1 MMRCAATVRIEHPEA
16 EQLAETIAPDHTDAM
31 TYSATDDTLIIT
43 IEQSSIGRLQATC
56 DDTVLNLQTATE
68 ILQTTHE

>member
-1 MMRCAATVRIEHPEA
+1 MRCTATVSIEHPDA
-16 EQLAETIAPDHTDAM
+16 EQVASAIAPDHTDAM
-31 TYSATDDTLIIT
+31 TYSATDNTLTIT